1 MDVYVRKG
9 ESKALPCP
17 CHGLCSSLFSA
28 SWRFHNNVN
37 YSFIQDDTTCTD
49 GHFLQPEQDSGSCAR
64 LQGSGGNPIPPT
76 PADPAVLP
84 REHFQLKQRLSQGQN
99 EGLGRLMVSFVVA
112 NPLKSTD
119 KSGT

>member
-1 MDVYVRKG
+1 MTPP
-9 ESKALPCP
+9 ALMGTSSNLSRTQGAMPGCRAQP
-17 CHGLCSSLFSA
+17 GL
-28 SWRFHNNVN
+28 
-37 YSFIQDDTTCTD
+37 
-49 GHFLQPEQDSGSCAR
+49 

-84 REHFQLKQRLSQGQN
+84 REHFQLKQRVSQGQN
-99 EGLGRLMVSFVVA
+99 AGLGRLMVSFGVA